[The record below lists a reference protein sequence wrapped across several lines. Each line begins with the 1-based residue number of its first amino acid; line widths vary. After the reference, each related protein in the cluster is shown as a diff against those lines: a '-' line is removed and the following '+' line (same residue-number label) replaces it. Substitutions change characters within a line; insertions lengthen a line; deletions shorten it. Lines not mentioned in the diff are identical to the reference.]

1 MTYMNHHFFCNILP
15 NFILSCF
22 SIFFYS
28 LHYITTTC
36 FTYYSVDLLL
46 TCASLNKTLIFSYF
60 YKTFPKVNNTIE
72 VGNCQQHNISFLLK
86 FFTQGI
92 LLKRSFNVDLSQ
104 AIRIRITNLIEERNL
119 NVSKLSTMAG
129 ISRATLS
136 KFLSGQRTYLR
147 IDIIEYICEGLN
159 IKLKDFFNDP
169 IFDSIEMED

>member
-1 MTYMNHHFFCNILP
+1 M
-15 NFILSCF
+15 
-22 SIFFYS
+22 
-28 LHYITTTC
+28 
-36 FTYYSVDLLL
+36 
-46 TCASLNKTLIFSYF
+46 
-60 YKTFPKVNNTIE
+60 
-72 VGNCQQHNISFLLK
+72 
-86 FFTQGI
+86 
-92 LLKRSFNVDLSQ
+92 DLSQ